1 MDITKHFILFFK
13 LLPFIIVCYF
23 LLYSLFFF
31 DLKGIIYLT
40 GLLISCIVA
49 VTVGKLSNL
58 ETNAPNSDC
67 QILFLNNSDNN
78 RPLSPIPLNII
89 SMVFL
94 LSYYFTII
102 IKHKKFKDNAI
113 TAILLLIVVL
123 SYLVWFYLMSNCSNK
138 DSTNMGITL
147 LLGIGL
153 GIFWSIFIMET
164 GISELQYF
172 NGISSAEIC
181 SMPTKKIYRC
191 TIKP

>member
-1 MDITKHFILFFK
+1 
-13 LLPFIIVCYF
+13 
-23 LLYSLFFF
+23 
-31 DLKGIIYLT
+31 
-40 GLLISCIVA
+40 
-49 VTVGKLSNL
+49 
-58 ETNAPNSDC
+58 
-67 QILFLNNSDNN
+67 
-78 RPLSPIPLNII
+78 
-89 SMVFL
+89 MVFL

>member
-89 SMVFL
+89 SMIFL

-123 SYLVWFYLMSNCSNK
+123 SYVVWFYFMSNCSDK
-138 DSTNMGITL
+138 DSTNIGITL
-147 LLGIGL
+147 FLGIGL